1 MSAASLGE
9 RPGRK
14 HPMSGDTV
22 LVRGVARVACK
33 PVQWTGESNERREL
47 GRAAGTEAPDER

>member
-33 PVQWTGESNERREL
+33 PVQWTGENDERREL
-47 GRAAGTEAPDER
+47 GRAARREWKP